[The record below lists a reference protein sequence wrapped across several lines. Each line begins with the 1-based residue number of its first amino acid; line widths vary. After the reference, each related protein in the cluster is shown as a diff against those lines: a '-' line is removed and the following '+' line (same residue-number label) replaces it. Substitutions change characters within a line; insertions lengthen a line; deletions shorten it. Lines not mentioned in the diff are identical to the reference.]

1 MSKLLTTGGLTDCKY
16 RCRACSNPFSPS
28 RQIHDIPS
36 PRPSNP
42 PLPRLH
48 PFTRTQNIR
57 GHTPLHFAYAYG
69 YEELGEYLVKKGGA
83 DANIRNVYGL
93 TCFEGL
99 GIKTPLTGGHR

>member
-1 MSKLLTTGGLTDCKY
+1 MT
-16 RCRACSNPFSPS
+16 SP
-28 RQIHDIPS
+28 
-36 PRPSNP
+36 PRPSTP
-42 PLPRLH
+42 PLPRSH

>member
-1 MSKLLTTGGLTDCKY
+1 MNKDAEPAHTFSLPHVKSLT
-16 RCRACSNPFSPS
+16 SPP
-28 RQIHDIPS
+28 H
-36 PRPSNP
+36 PRP
-42 PLPRLH
+42 RVH
-48 PFTRTQNIR
+48 PFTRTQNVR